1 MSKFWGY
8 NLLLDCAEC
17 NYNIYNKDMIS
28 TFAKILVK
36 EIDMVAY
43 GEPIV
48 EFMLKGDPKQGY
60 SLVQLITTS
69 SITGH
74 FMDFDRTAYIDIF
87 SCKEFDVDIA
97 EKVVKS
103 FFEPKRMRRNFITRD
118 AG

>member
-8 NLLLDCAEC
+8 HLLLDCAEC
-17 NYNIYNKDMIS
+17 NYNISNKVMIS

-36 EIDMVAY
+36 EIDMVAH

-48 EFMLKGDPKQGY
+48 EFMLQGDPKQGY

>member
-8 NLLLDCAEC
+8 HLLLDCAEC
-17 NYNIYNKDMIS
+17 NHNVSSKDTII
-28 TFAKILVK
+28 TFAKVLVK
-36 EIDMVAY
+36 EIDMVAF

-48 EFMLKGDPKQGY
+48 EFMLPNDKKQGY

-74 FMDFDRTAYIDIF
+74 FMDFDRTAYFDIF
-87 SCKEFDVDIA
+87 SCKDYNIDVA
-97 EKVVKS
+97 EKVVRD
-103 FFEPKRMRRNFITRD
+103 FFEPKRLRRNFITRD

>member
-8 NLLLDCAEC
+8 HLLLDCAEC
-17 NYNIYNKDMIS
+17 NHNVSNKDTII
-28 TFAKILVK
+28 TFAKVLVK
-36 EIDMVAY
+36 EIDMVAF

-48 EFMLKGDPKQGY
+48 EFMLPGDPKQGY

-74 FMDFDRTAYIDIF
+74 FMDFDRTGYIDIF
-87 SCKEFDVDIA
+87 SCKEFDIDTA
-97 EKVVKS
+97 EKVVKN
-103 FFEPKRMRRNFITRD
+103 FFEPKRLRRNFITRD